1 MLLWQSLD
9 PGPVTPS
16 TMQHLTPSQYILQ
29 QQGVIRVQQILG
41 KLLLRLS
48 FVTILSSVTTIFVE
62 RIFEGIRPSC
72 LHEQQSF
79 ILIFGGDNLESSS
92 SGFPCVDGN
101 TAILST
107 SYNLQ
112 HLTPSH
118 NTIHHQGAGQQEELC
133 TIIPGYHPGNME
145 LIYFWSPQI
154 FLQRMEGW
162 WERHEMGGKCRACF
176 VHFNILTCCR
186 VPPRF
191 PGNRGHS
198 MLTLIL

>member
-1 MLLWQSLD
+1 MAE

-48 FVTILSSVTTIFVE
+48 LVTILSSVTTIFVE

-107 SYNLQ
+107 SYNILQ
-112 HLTPSH
+112 SYTIAQHHPSPGGGTTGRAVH
-118 NTIHHQGAGQQEELC
+118 DNTRLPSPPRQHGAD
-133 TIIPGYHPGNME
+133 
-145 LIYFWSPQI
+145 I
-154 FLQRMEGW
+154 FLVSANIFAAD
-162 WERHEMGGKCRACF
+162 GGMVGAARDGREVSSLFCTF
-176 VHFNILTCCR
+176 
-186 VPPRF
+186 
-191 PGNRGHS
+191 
-198 MLTLIL
+198 

>member
-1 MLLWQSLD
+1 MKGSLKEY
-9 PGPVTPS
+9 GPLACTNKNHSFLFLVETIWRAVVAAFHVLME
-16 TMQHLTPSQYILQ
+16 TQQYFQHLT
-29 QQGVIRVQQILG
+29 
-41 KLLLRLS
+41 
-48 FVTILSSVTTIFVE
+48 
-62 RIFEGIRPSC
+62 
-72 LHEQQSF
+72 
-79 ILIFGGDNLESSS
+79 
-92 SGFPCVDGN
+92 
-101 TAILST
+101 T
-107 SYNLQ
+107 SYS
-112 HLTPSH
+112 LTPSH